1 MSAIDATIRTHRRQ
15 LELSRRLLAGLLALR
30 GCLLTDAE
38 RLRRRAGDLGA
49 AADERAQRLARSIA
63 EVEAQILR
71 ARAAVNDAVEA
82 LARHEL
88 AAARRARGG
97 RASRRLALR

>member
-1 MSAIDATIRTHRRQ
+1 MSALDATIRTHRRQ
-15 LELSRRLLAGLLALR
+15 LELSRRFLAGLLALR

-38 RLRRRAGDLGA
+38 HLRRRTGDPDA

-97 RASRRLALR
+97 REGRRLALR